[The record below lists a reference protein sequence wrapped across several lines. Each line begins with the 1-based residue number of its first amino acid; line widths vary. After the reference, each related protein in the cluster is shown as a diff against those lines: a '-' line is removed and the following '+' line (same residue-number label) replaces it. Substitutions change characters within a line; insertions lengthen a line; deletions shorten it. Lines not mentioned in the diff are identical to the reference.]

1 MTKTQKQAPIAAK
14 TLGKSLKRAPIIKW
28 QLGTCFTGTILRRG
42 ELKGKFG
49 PQTVLTVELTEPFDY
64 VTKDGEIKPMAAGEC
79 IRAGVKP
86 GYAAILD
93 LPDGT
98 EVSVACTGKVA
109 TDKGN
114 DAWAFD
120 VTYRE

>member
-1 MTKTQKQAPIAAK
+1 MAKTQNQTPVAAK
-14 TLGKSLKRAPIIKW
+14 ALGKSLKRAPIIKW
-28 QLGTCFTGTILRRG
+28 QLGTCFTGVILRRG

-49 PQTVLTVELTEPFDY
+49 LQTVLTIELTEPFAY
-64 VTKDGEIKPMAAGEC
+64 VGKDGEVTDMKPGDC

-98 EVSVACTGKVA
+98 EVSVACIGKVP

-120 VTYRE
+120 VTYKE